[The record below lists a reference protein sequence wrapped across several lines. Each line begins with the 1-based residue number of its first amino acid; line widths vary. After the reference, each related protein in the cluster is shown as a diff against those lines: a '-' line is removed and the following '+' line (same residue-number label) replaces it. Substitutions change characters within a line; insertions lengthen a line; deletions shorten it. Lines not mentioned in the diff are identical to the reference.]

1 MRRLSVAIRAFFAAL
16 FSREAARR
24 IGEALSDRLPAA
36 RGERPTPEPRPAGPA
51 RSDALSLL
59 SALQREARFI
69 DFVRESLEG
78 ATDQQIGAVVRDVH
92 RDCAVVLERMFAIR
106 PLLDQ
111 QEGAEIEVPAGFD
124 AARFRLTGNVA
135 GEPPYR
141 GTLGHHGWRATKCE
155 LPRWSGSGANV
166 MIICPADVE
175 L

>member
-1 MRRLSVAIRAFFAAL
+1 MGRLSVAFRAFFAAL
-16 FSREAARR
+16 FSQEAARR
-24 IGEALSDRLPAA
+24 LGAALSGQLPPTSRERPIRQAQPAA
-36 RGERPTPEPRPAGPA
+36 PV

-59 SALQREARFI
+59 SALQREARFV
-69 DFVRESLEG
+69 DFVQESLES

-106 PLLDQ
+106 PLLGEE
-111 QEGAEIEVPAGFD
+111 EGAEVEVSAGFD

-141 GTLGHHGWRATKCE
+141 GKLGHHGWQATQHE
-155 LPRWSGSGANV
+155 LPSWSGSRANAMV
-166 MIICPADVE
+166 ICPAEVE